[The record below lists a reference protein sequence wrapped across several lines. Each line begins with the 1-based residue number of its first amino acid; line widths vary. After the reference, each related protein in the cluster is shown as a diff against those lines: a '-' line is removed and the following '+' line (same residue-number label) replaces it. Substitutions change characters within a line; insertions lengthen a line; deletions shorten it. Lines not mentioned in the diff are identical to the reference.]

1 MLKWLALTQKEQI
14 EEIAALS
21 HQKPCI
27 IYKHSTRCAVSSIAK
42 RRLESD
48 WTFVE
53 AEIAIFYLDVIQ
65 YRDVSKQVAEHFSV
79 YHESPQLLLIQ
90 EGECTYEASH
100 LEISVDEFRKSFQV
114 IPESD

>member
-1 MLKWLALTQKEQI
+1 MLKWLSLTQTEQI
-14 EEIAALS
+14 AEIAALS

-27 IYKHSTRCAVSSIAK
+27 IYKHSTRCSVSSIAK

-65 YRDVSKQVAEHFSV
+65 NRSLSKEIAEYFSV

-100 LEISVDEFRKSFQV
+100 LEISMDEFRKNFQ
-114 IPESD
+114 IISEND